1 MSIPDWI
8 IEWIKKD
15 RLVAS
20 KFRISRKYLRHSKR
34 IQFLEGEKFKNS
46 DEWVWFKYVVISKKY
61 GKYWVRYTEGL
72 YECNCP
78 FFKHRGICSHI
89 LGVAQ
94 LIDVWP
100 KKATIFPE
108 KD

>member
-1 MSIPDWI
+1 MPLPDWI

-20 KFRISRKYLRHSKR
+20 KYRISRKYLRHSKR
-34 IQFLEGEKFKNS
+34 IQFLEGEKDKNT
-46 DEWVWFKYVVISKKY
+46 DNWAWFKYVVISQKY
-61 GKYWVRYTEGL
+61 GKYWVRFTDGV
-72 YECNCP
+72 YECSCP
-78 FFKHRGICSHI
+78 FFKHRKICSHI

-100 KKATIFPE
+100 RKDSIFPS
-108 KD
+108 